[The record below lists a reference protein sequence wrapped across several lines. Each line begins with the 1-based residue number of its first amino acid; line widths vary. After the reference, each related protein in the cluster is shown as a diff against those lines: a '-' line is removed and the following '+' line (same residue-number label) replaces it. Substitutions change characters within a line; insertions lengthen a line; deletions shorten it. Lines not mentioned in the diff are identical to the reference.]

1 MKLFTLVFILFFVLN
16 NVQAQKKEE
25 DKNSIIQEGYQLV
38 KNRKLGN
45 CLACHIIQGED
56 GPGHFGPPLVAMKA
70 RFPDRDVL
78 FSQIWDATIKNP
90 ATSMPPFGKNMIL
103 TKNEIEKIVSYLL
116 TL

>member
-1 MKLFTLVFILFFVLN
+1 MKLFTLILILLLVSN
-16 NVQAQKKEE
+16 NIHAEKVE
-25 DKNSIIQEGYQLV
+25 DNTSIIEEGYQLV
-38 KNRKLGN
+38 KNRKMGN

-56 GPGHFGPPLVAMKA
+56 GPGYFGPPLVAMKA

-78 FSQIWDATIKNP
+78 FNQIWDATIKNP

-103 TKNEIEKIVSYLL
+103 TKKEVEKIVSYLL